1 MDYNLSE
8 CRTGAPLCITSIMYV
23 RTTSGLCVVM
33 VHLLY
38 HLFMAAIS
46 LLCAHQSFC
55 FLAYLLPPL
64 ILSIPA
70 LLRQPRPFCPSL
82 SLFLVAL
89 GLSSFAPFL
98 LLFHSFSLKRPVL
111 LQVFFHIS
119 IVLSPH
125 KTVVFSF
132 HNSLHASIFP
142 LHSAAGLLWKLKKL
156 DADGNMCLYS
166 VCAVFFAVIPSSCG
180 SLTPDVRPYA
190 APPMNIHTVTHKNTV
205 TKSQQ
210 HDLQQ
215 TTLQRW

>member
-1 MDYNLSE
+1 MYSFHYVCENNIW
-8 CRTGAPLCITSIMYV
+8 LCV
-23 RTTSGLCVVM
+23 CVVM

-55 FLAYLLPPL
+55 FLVYLLLPL

-82 SLFLVAL
+82 SSSLVAL
-89 GLSSFAPFL
+89 GVSSFAPSL
-98 LLFHSFSLKRPVL
+98 LLFHSFSLERPVL
-111 LQVFFHIS
+111 LKVFFHIS
-119 IVLSPH
+119 IAPSPP

-142 LHSAAGLLWKLKKL
+142 LHSAAGLLWKLNTL
-156 DADGNMCLYS
+156 DAEGNTCLYS
-166 VCAVFFAVIPSSCG
+166 VCAVFFALIPSSCG

-190 APPMNIHTVTHKNTV
+190 APPINTHTLSL
-205 TKSQQ
+205 TKTQLPS
-210 HDLQQ
+210 HNSMTCSRVHFRDGEE
-215 TTLQRW
+215 